1 MFRQKKPGM
10 SGDQLKD
17 ILARRGKD
25 PEINMLLREISYMRC
40 ILRETD
46 EFLVLIEGTPWHN
59 ERKERKYGDLAITV
73 RQHNTDKERRKQ
85 QKTVA
90 KLTRMHQGNDERFQT
105 Y

>member
-10 SGDQLKD
+10 SAEQLKD
-17 ILARRGKD
+17 ILARRGRD
-25 PEINMLLREISYMRC
+25 PEINMLLHEISYMRC

-73 RQHNTDKERRKQ
+73 RQHKTVKEWRKQ
-85 QKTVA
+85 
-90 KLTRMHQGNDERFQT
+90 
-105 Y
+105 